1 MTVKSEGL
9 RLIRNISMIDRVKTK
24 TVITMGPACAT
35 PDVFSQLVD
44 TGVAVVR
51 LNFSHGDLRQR
62 EQFLAVA
69 RGGSHPTPLAIMGDL
84 CGPKIRL
91 GEVINGG
98 IVITPGEEI
107 TIGRRPIPGQNHL
120 LTSNYP
126 GLVDDVQVGQS
137 ILIDDGCIRTTVIE
151 KVTDMIRCRVVTGGR
166 IQSHKGINLPHTRLS
181 IPSVTENDWRDI
193 DWAIE
198 HQLDYLALSFV
209 RCAEDVQSVRR
220 YLESKKS
227 DIDLVA
233 KIEMPQAL
241 ADLSAILD
249 SSDAVLVARGDLG
262 VETELTSVPLQ
273 QKNIVNAAHAAGK
286 PVIVATQMLQS
297 MLNSPTP
304 TRAEVSDVANAILD
318 GADAVMLSGETAVG
332 QYPLEAVQTLRD
344 IADKTERYIVQK
356 GLHAEPPH
364 LLQISHHRTAAL
376 AHGAM
381 AIAGDI
387 EARLVVVWSQAG
399 GAARFLS
406 KNRFPIPIVALST
419 DPAAVRR
426 MALYYSVTPIQAQI
440 PRHFDDLPAM
450 VDDLLQRWNWAQPG
464 DRIVIAA
471 GAPLGIAGAT
481 NSLSVYTIGEPGRIS
496 RERQ

>member
-1 MTVKSEGL
+1 
-9 RLIRNISMIDRVKTK
+9 MIDCVRTK

-35 PDVFSQLVD
+35 AEVFSQLVQ
-44 TGVAVVR
+44 TGVSVVR
-51 LNFSHGDLRQR
+51 LNFSHGDLAQR
-62 EQFLAVA
+62 AEFLAVA
-69 RGGSHPTPLAIMGDL
+69 RSGSHHPPLAIMGDL

-91 GEVINGG
+91 GKVTEGG
-98 IVITPGEEI
+98 IAVGKGDVIAI
-107 TIGRRPIPGQNHL
+107 QRAPILGQNKL
-120 LTSNYP
+120 LSSNYP
-126 GLVDDVQVGQS
+126 GLVDDVRVGQS
-137 ILIDDGCIRTTVIE
+137 ILIDDGYIRATVIAKE
-151 KVTDMIRCRVVTGGR
+151 TDIVRCRIVAGGT
-166 IQSHKGINLPHTRLS
+166 IQSNKGINLPHTRLS
-181 IPSVTENDWRDI
+181 IPSITENDWRDI

-233 KIEMPQAL
+233 KIEMPQAID
-241 ADLSAILD
+241 DLSAILD
-249 SSDAVLVARGDLG
+249 SSDAVLVARGDMG
-262 VETELTSVPLQ
+262 VEMELTSVPLL
-273 QKNIVNAAHAAGK
+273 QKNIVDAAHAAGK

-297 MLNSPTP
+297 MVDNPTP

-332 QYPLEAVQTLRD
+332 KYPLEAVQTLRD

-356 GLHAEPPH
+356 GIHTAPPR

-387 EARLVVVWSQAG
+387 NARMVVVWSQAG

-406 KNRFPIPIVALST
+406 KNRFSIPIVAMST
-419 DPAAVRR
+419 DQAAVRR
-426 MALYYSVTPIQAQI
+426 MALYYGVTPIQARI
-440 PRHFDDLPAM
+440 PAHFDDLPAM
-450 VDDLLQRWNWAQPG
+450 VDDLLQCQNWAKPG
-464 DRIVIAA
+464 DRVVIAA

-481 NSLSVYTIGEPGRIS
+481 NSLSVYTVGEPGRTCS
-496 RERQ
+496 ERP